1 MATFTFELRKGKGNT
16 AQIQIRYTFGSGN
29 DKRIRYSTGLSLIN
43 SKNWNVTSQTVKN
56 VSEEVNKVNI
66 NNQLNKTRTF
76 LEGLYSDLT
85 INKDLEVTPQLL
97 KSELDIFF
105 KKKKR
110 AEKKTRFLE
119 FLPFFDWYIK
129 NYTINPLPTTK
140 KALSPATAKTYRNS
154 YNIIKNY
161 SAEIYN
167 LNYERIT
174 LDFYDDF
181 LKYFYSKNYTT
192 NYIGTQIKV
201 LKTILNASFEKGF
214 HNNTDFK
221 KRYFSKPSEEVNNI
235 YLTENELLIIYNLDL
250 TNFTPVTVN
259 KQLKLTKSMLENA
272 RDLFLIGANTGL
284 RVSDLNK
291 LTKENIIEV
300 NNSNYLNITTSKTS
314 ARLTIPIN
322 PMVNAILKKRNNTPP
337 PTMPDQH
344 INYAIKKIGELA
356 KINSIE
362 TKTVTRGGKKTTV
375 KYFKYDLISSHTARR
390 SFCTNAYKSG
400 MPTIDIMAISGH
412 KTEKVFYNYIKVN
425 DIERAEKIKL
435 NKFFTN
441 NNLKLA

>member
-1 MATFTFELRKGKGNT
+1 MATFTFELRKGKRNT

-43 SKNWNVTSQTVKN
+43 TKNWNTTSQTVKN

-66 NNQLNKTRTF
+66 NNKLNETRTF

-110 AEKKTRFLE
+110 VEKKTRFLE

-129 NYTINPLPTTK
+129 NYTVKPLPTTK

-161 SAEIYN
+161 SSEIYN

-181 LKYFYSKNYTT
+181 LKYLYSKNYST

-221 KRYFSKPSEEVNNI
+221 KRYFSKPSEEIDNI
-235 YLTENELLIIYNLDL
+235 YLTENELLNIYNIDL
-250 TNFTPVTVN
+250 TDFKPVIIN
-259 KQLKLTKSMLENA
+259 KQLKLTKPMLENA

-291 LTKENIIEV
+291 LKKESIITV
-300 NNSNYLNITTSKTS
+300 NDSNYINITTSKTG
-314 ARLTIPIN
+314 AKLTIPIN

-362 TKTVTRGGKKTTV
+362 TKTITRGGIKTTL

>member
-1 MATFTFELRKGKGNT
+1 MATLKFELRKNKGNT
-16 AQIQIRYTFGSGN
+16 GSIYIRYTFGTGN
-29 DKRIRYSTGLSLIN
+29 AKRIRYSTGLKIVN
-43 SKNWNVTSQTVKN
+43 YKNWNLKTQTVKN
-56 VSEEVNKVNI
+56 VTEEINKVNI
-66 NNQLNKTRTF
+66 NNKLNETRTF

-85 INKDLEVTPQLL
+85 INRKLEVTPQLL
-97 KSELDIFF
+97 KNELDIFF

-110 AEKKTRFLE
+110 AEKNDRYLE

-129 NYTINPLPTTK
+129 NYSINPLPTTK
-140 KALSPATAKTYRNS
+140 KPLTKGTAKTYRNT
-154 YNIIKNY
+154 YNILKKY
-161 SAEIYN
+161 SANIYN

-181 LKYFYSKNYTT
+181 LKYLYSQNYST
-192 NYIGTQIKV
+192 NYIGTQIKI

-221 KRYFSKPSEEVNNI
+221 KRYFSKPHEIVNNI
-235 YLTENELLIIYNLDL
+235 YLNENELLDIYNVDL
-250 TNFTPVTVN
+250 KDYEPIKIN
-259 KQLKLTKSMLENA
+259 KSLKLTKQILENA
-272 RDLFLIGANTGL
+272 RDIFLIGANTGL

-291 LTKENIIEV
+291 LNDKNIITI
-300 NNSNYLNITTSKTS
+300 NGNKYINITTSKTG

-322 PMVNAILKKRNNTPP
+322 PMVNAILNKRNGTPP
-337 PTMPDQH
+337 PKMPNQH

-356 KINSIE
+356 NINSIE
-362 TKTVTRGGKKTTV
+362 TKTVTKGGKKETL
-375 KYFKYDLISSHTARR
+375 KFFKYDLISSHTARR

-425 DIERAEKIKL
+425 DIERAEKIKM

>member
-1 MATFTFELRKGKGNT
+1 MATFKFELRKGKEKT
-16 AQIQIRYTFGSGN
+16 ALIQIRYTFGTGN
-29 DKRIRYSTGLSLIN
+29 DKRIRYSTGLSLVHY
-43 SKNWNVTSQTVKN
+43 KNWNTETQSIKN
-56 VSEEVNKVNI
+56 VSKEINKVNI

-85 INKDLEVTPQLL
+85 INKGLEVTPQLL

-110 AEKKTRFLE
+110 VEKKTRFLE

-129 NYTINPLPTTK
+129 HYKINPLPTTK
-140 KALSPATAKTYRNS
+140 KPLAKGTAKTYRNT
-154 YNIIKNY
+154 YNIIKKY
-161 SAEIYN
+161 TSDVYN

-181 LKYFYSKNYTT
+181 LKYLYSKNYTT

-221 KRYFSKPSEEVNNI
+221 KRYFSKPTEEVNNI
-235 YLTENELLIIYNLDL
+235 YLTENELLKIYNVDL
-250 TNFTPVTVN
+250 TDFKPVFI
-259 KQLKLTKSMLENA
+259 KKHFKLTKTMLENA
-272 RDLFLIGANTGL
+272 KDLFLIGANTGL
-284 RVSDLNK
+284 RISELNRLNK
-291 LTKENIIEV
+291 KSIITINDTNYINVTTTK
-300 NNSNYLNITTSKTS
+300 TGAK
-314 ARLTIPIN
+314 LTIPIN
-322 PMVNAILKKRNNTPP
+322 PMVKAILKKRENTPP
-337 PTMPDQH
+337 PTMPQQH
-344 INYAIKKIGELA
+344 LNYAIKHIGLLA

-362 TKTVTRGGKKTTV
+362 TKTVTKGGKKTTV

-425 DIERAEKIKL
+425 DIERAEKIKEHE
-435 NKFFTN
+435 FFKR